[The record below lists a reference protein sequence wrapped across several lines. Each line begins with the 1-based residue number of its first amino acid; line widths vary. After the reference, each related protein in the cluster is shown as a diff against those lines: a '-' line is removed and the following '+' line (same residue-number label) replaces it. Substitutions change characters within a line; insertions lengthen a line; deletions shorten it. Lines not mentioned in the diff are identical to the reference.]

1 MRLPRNAPGSVLVIA
16 LLVAMSPATRAL
28 AEPGGSGDLVRTLS
42 SMDPAERAR
51 AAMAL
56 GELGDA
62 AAAPAL
68 IRSLRSDPVAEVRGW
83 ALRALARIGGTDA
96 NEAISAAASNDAD
109 DRVRALAAGVLGIPT
124 PPAPPV
130 PVALSPR
137 AAAPRRDALV
147 SRTAARTRDPGR
159 ELRAGGWATMGGTYM
174 MSLLAA
180 VFVASYGRAEE
191 SWPLFL
197 PIVGPAIF
205 GSLEI
210 ADGETMVGLLS
221 WVDSLAQ
228 VAGFVLALVGH
239 AQGSR
244 ARRERERARAGRRV
258 ELIAA
263 GPGGSGGLTL
273 SARF

>member
-1 MRLPRNAPGSVLVIA
+1 VTSWTA
-16 LLVAMSPATRAL
+16 RAL
-28 AEPGGSGDLVRTLS
+28 AEIGGSAERVEALS
-42 SMDPAERAR
+42 SMDPAARAR

-56 GELGDA
+56 GDLGDTA
-62 AAAPAL
+62 AVPAL
-68 IRSLRSDPVAEVRGW
+68 IRSLSSDPVPEVRGW
-83 ALRALARIGGTDA
+83 ALRALARIGGTEA
-96 NEAISAAASNDAD
+96 NDAISAAASHDAD

-124 PPAPPV
+124 PPAPPE
-130 PVALSPR
+130 PAALSPR

-210 ADGETMVGLLS
+210 ADGESMVGILS
-221 WVDSLAQ
+221 WIDSLAQ

-239 AQGSR
+239 ARGSR
-244 ARRERERARAGRRV
+244 ARRERERARADYRIHLV
-258 ELIAA
+258 AA